1 MLLKMTHDPAYSSW
15 TPRRKQEQ
23 RYRAASLQEQGFHHR
38 PTGDP
43 VHYSRQASDFQ
54 LLARWFSPDQ
64 EAGPCHVCSRAVGMD
79 AGRSVSRFQPGS
91 GLTASAPVLDV
102 PAPAC
107 TNGAWP
113 PLQPVSV
120 AQNKQ
125 STMLSSNVQSIDHPM
140 DCTTLTMI
148 QSNGC
153 TTPAP
158 RSSAA

>member
-1 MLLKMTHDPAYSSW
+1 
-15 TPRRKQEQ
+15 
-23 RYRAASLQEQGFHHR
+23 
-38 PTGDP
+38 
-43 VHYSRQASDFQ
+43 
-54 LLARWFSPDQ
+54 
-64 EAGPCHVCSRAVGMD
+64 
-79 AGRSVSRFQPGS
+79 
-91 GLTASAPVLDV
+91 VLDV

-158 RSSAA
+158 RSSAAQQWFERTDSNNEGDLPIDRANEIL